1 MKRSKKTDKTKTR
14 YRTAALLK
22 MRLEGTIYPGRKA
35 KTKEWADD
43 LDVDRVPDAKGRVRA
58 LITVEDCV
66 RLLDRGLEVRLYRA
80 HPDEPLDP
88 KRSKKTDKTKTRY
101 RTAALLKMRLEGTI
115 YPGRKA
121 KTKEWA
127 DDLDVD
133 RGCIHDAKGRVRALI
148 TVEDCV
154 RLLGRGLEVR
164 LYQAHPHEP
173 LDRALIVT
181 DKSFRQWLDKQVSTL
196 KTNPGPKPF
205 VEP

>member
-1 MKRSKKTDKTKTR
+1 MKQSKKTDETR
-14 YRTAALLK
+14 SSDRGAALL
-22 MRLEGTIYPGRKA
+22 MRLEAAIYPGRKA

-80 HPDEPLDP
+80 YPLDP
-88 KRSKKTDKTKTRY
+88 KQSTKIDKTKGR
-101 RTAALLKMRLEGTI
+101 RTAALLKMRLDATI
-115 YPGRKA
+115 YPGSKA

-127 DDLDVD
+127 DDLDID

-148 TVEDCV
+148 TVEDCA
-154 RLLGRGLEVR
+154 RLLYRGLAIR
-164 LYQAHPHEP
+164 LYRAHPHGP
-173 LDRALIVT
+173 LDQSLIVT
-181 DKSFRQWLDKQVSTL
+181 EKSFRQWLDKQMSTL
-196 KTNPGPKPF
+196 KNNPGPKPF